1 MNADK
6 RRWVCLYFR
15 NWMGILVIRAIGI
28 LFLFL
33 CAGSVAAEQFVEV
46 AEASGISFV
55 HRTGARGNWHYLE
68 TMGSGCAVFDADG
81 DGDLDLYF
89 VNGEHGQAG
98 GENALYRNDGG
109 FRFTAVDSGASGV
122 GYGMGC
128 TVGDYDNDGDLDLY
142 TAGYDA
148 NVLYQN
154 DGRGGFVEKKAGVG
168 GGGWSAGATFFD
180 ADGDGDLDLYVV
192 RYLTYDVKTEL
203 HCERVG
209 IRTYCDPGYFEGAP
223 DLLYRNEGNGIF
235 TDVSFEAGVA
245 DSSGKGLG
253 VVSLDY
259 DGDGDTDLYVAN
271 DTTPNF
277 LYRNAGGRFEEVGI
291 EAGVAFNAEG
301 RTQAGMG
308 VDVGD
313 IDGDGRSD
321 IFVTNFSYETNAVY
335 QSAAGGFFMEGSV
348 STGIAGAS
356 LLPLGFGTHFFD
368 YDNDGD
374 LDLFVAN
381 GHIFPN
387 VKAFSR
393 AESYLQADQIF
404 RNTGGRF
411 EVVSA
416 GVEVPG
422 VSRGS
427 AIGDLDGDGDLDLVV
442 LHSGQR
448 ARVFRNEVEN
458 SAHWIIVKLV
468 GGMQGAGSG
477 FSNRDGI
484 GAVVHV
490 SAGGKIQVR
499 EVRSQSSYLSASDLR
514 LHFGLGN
521 ASRVD
526 RIEVRWVGGRVQVLE
541 DVGVDRVVVVE
552 EK

>member
-1 MNADK
+1 MREA
-6 RRWVCLYFR
+6 V
-15 NWMGILVIRAIGI
+15 
-28 LFLFL
+28 FLFVFL
-33 CAGSVAAEQFVEV
+33 YAGSVAAEQFVEV
-46 AEASGISFV
+46 GEASGVSFV
-55 HRTGARGNWHYLE
+55 HRTGAQGNWHYLE

-89 VNGEHGQAG
+89 VNGEHGQTG
-98 GENALYRNDGG
+98 GENALYRNEGG
-109 FRFTAVDSGASGV
+109 FRFSAVPGAPGV

-142 TAGYDA
+142 TTGYDA

-154 DGRGGFVEKKAGVG
+154 DGRGGFVEKEAGVV

-192 RYLTYDVKTEL
+192 RYLTYDVKTEP

-209 IRTYCDPGYFEGAP
+209 VRTYCDPGYFEGVP
-223 DLLYRNEGNGIF
+223 DLLYRNEGNGLF

-277 LYRNAGGRFEEVGI
+277 LYRNAGGRFENVGVV
-291 EAGVAFNAEG
+291 AGVAFNAQG
-301 RTQAGMG
+301 RAQAGMG
-308 VDVGD
+308 VAVGD
-313 IDGDGRSD
+313 VDGDGRSD
-321 IFVTNFSYETNAVY
+321 IFVTNFSYETNAIY
-335 QSAAGGFFMEGSV
+335 QSRAGGFFMEGSV
-348 STGIAGAS
+348 PTGIAGVS
-356 LLPLGFGTHFFD
+356 LLPLGFGTHLFD

-381 GHIFPN
+381 GHIFSN
-387 VKAFSR
+387 VQAFSR
-393 AESYLQADQIF
+393 AESYLQGDQIF
-404 RNTGGRF
+404 RNMGGRF
-411 EVVSA
+411 EVVNA
-416 GVEVPG
+416 GVEAPG

-448 ARVFRNEVEN
+448 ARIFRNEVEN
-458 SAHWIIVKLV
+458 LGHWIVVKLV
-468 GGMQGAGSG
+468 GGMRETRQG

-499 EVRSQSSYLSASDLR
+499 EVRSQSSYLSVSDLR

-521 ASRVD
+521 ARRVD
-526 RIEVRWVGGRVQVLE
+526 RIEVRWVSGRVQVLE

-552 EK
+552 ENASTDERRHVPAGVSRDERR

>member
-1 MNADK
+1 M
-6 RRWVCLYFR
+6 
-15 NWMGILVIRAIGI
+15 IRVIGI
-28 LFLFL
+28 LFFL
-33 CAGSVAAEQFVEV
+33 LCSGSVAAEQFVEV

-55 HRTGARGNWHYLE
+55 HRTGAQGNWHYLE
-68 TMGSGCAVFDADG
+68 TMGSGCVVFDADG

-89 VNGEHGQAG
+89 VNGEHGQTG

-109 FRFTAVDSGASGV
+109 FRFSAVPGAPGV

-128 TVGDYDNDGDLDLY
+128 AVGDYDNDGDLDLY
-142 TAGYDA
+142 TTGYDA

-154 DGRGGFVEKKAGVG
+154 DGRGGFAEKKAGVE
-168 GGGWSAGATFFD
+168 GGGWSTGATFFD

-192 RYLTYDVKTEL
+192 RYLTYDVKTEP

-209 IRTYCDPGYFEGAP
+209 VRTYCDPGYFEGAP
-223 DLLYRNEGNGIF
+223 DLLYRNEGNGLF

-259 DGDGDTDLYVAN
+259 DGDGDTDLYVVN

-277 LYRNAGGRFEEVGI
+277 LYRNVGGRFENVGV
-291 EAGVAFNAEG
+291 EAGVAFNAQG

-313 IDGDGRSD
+313 VDGDGRSD
-321 IFVTNFSYETNAVY
+321 IFVTNFSYETNAIY
-335 QSAAGGFFMEGSV
+335 QSMAGGFFSEV
-348 STGIAGAS
+348 SALTGIAGAS

-404 RNTGGRF
+404 RNADGRF
-411 EVVSA
+411 EVVNA
-416 GVEVPG
+416 GVETPG

-448 ARVFRNEVEN
+448 ARVFRNEFEN
-458 SAHWIIVKLV
+458 SGHWIIVKLV
-468 GGMQGAGSG
+468 GGGMQGEEHG

-521 ASRVD
+521 ARRVD
-526 RIEVRWVGGRVQVLE
+526 RIEVRWVSGRVQVLE

-552 EK
+552 EKSIHR

>member
-1 MNADK
+1 MTQARK
-6 RRWVCLYFR
+6 
-15 NWMGILVIRAIGI
+15 IAIGM
-28 LFLFL
+28 LFVFLFFSS
-33 CAGSVAAEQFVEV
+33 GGAEQFVEV
-46 AEASGISFV
+46 AEAAGISFV
-55 HRTGARGNWHYLE
+55 HQTGARGNWHYLE

-89 VNGEHGQAG
+89 VNGEHGHAG
-98 GENALYRNDGG
+98 GANALYENKGG
-109 FRFTAVDSGASGV
+109 FRFSAVSTAPGV

-142 TAGYDA
+142 TTGYDA

-154 DGRGGFVEKKAGVG
+154 NGQGGFIEKKAGVA
-168 GGGWSAGATFFD
+168 GGGWSSGAVFFD
-180 ADGDGDLDLYVV
+180 ADGDGDLDLYVA
-192 RYLTYDVKTEL
+192 RYLTYDVTTEP

-223 DLLYRNEGNGIF
+223 DLLYRNNGDGAF
-235 TDVSFEAGVA
+235 TDVSFEMGVA
-245 DSSGKGLG
+245 DASGKGLG

-277 LYRNAGGRFEEVGI
+277 LYRNAGARFEDVGL
-291 EAGVAFNAEG
+291 EAGVAFNADG
-301 RTQAGMG
+301 QTQAGMG

-313 IDGDGRSD
+313 IDGNGRPD
-321 IFVTNFSYETNAVY
+321 IFVTNFSYETNALY
-335 QSAAGGFFMEGSV
+335 QNETGGFFMEVSV
-348 STGIAGAS
+348 PRGIAGAS
-356 LLPLGFGTHFFD
+356 LLPLGFGAHFFD

-387 VKAFSR
+387 VTAFSA
-393 AESYLQADQIF
+393 AESYPQADQVL
-404 RNTGGRF
+404 RNAGGRF
-411 EVVSA
+411 EVVNA
-416 GVEVPG
+416 GVEAPG

-427 AIGDLDGDGDLDLVV
+427 AIGDLDEDGDLDLVV

-448 ARVFRNEVEN
+448 ARVFRNRGGN
-458 SAHWIIVKLV
+458 KGHWVVVKLV
-468 GGMQGAGSG
+468 GGTR
-477 FSNRDGI
+477 SNRDGI
-484 GAVVHV
+484 GAVVHMT
-490 SAGGKIQVR
+490 AGGKTQSR

-514 LHFGLGN
+514 LHFGLGHAN
-521 ASRVD
+521 RVE
-526 RIEVRWVGGRVQVLE
+526 RLEVHWPSGRVQVLK
-541 DVGVDRVVVVE
+541 DIAVDRVVVVE

>member
-1 MNADK
+1 ME
-6 RRWVCLYFR
+6 
-15 NWMGILVIRAIGI
+15 ILVIRVIGI
-28 LFLFL
+28 LFLLL
-33 CAGSVAAEQFVEV
+33 CSSSAAAEQFVEV
-46 AEASGISFV
+46 AESSGVSFV

-109 FRFTAVDSGASGV
+109 FRFSAVPGAPGV

-142 TAGYDA
+142 TTGYDA

-154 DGRGGFVEKKAGVG
+154 DGRGGFVEKEAGVV

-192 RYLTYDVKTEL
+192 RYLTYDVKTEP

-209 IRTYCDPGYFEGAP
+209 VRTYCDPGYFEGAP
-223 DLLYRNEGNGIF
+223 DLLYRNEGNGLF

-277 LYRNAGGRFEEVGI
+277 LYRNTGGRFENVGVV
-291 EAGVAFNAEG
+291 AGVAFNAQG
-301 RTQAGMG
+301 RAQAGMG

-313 IDGDGRSD
+313 VDGDGRSD
-321 IFVTNFSYETNAVY
+321 IFVTNFSYETNAIY
-335 QSAAGGFFMEGSV
+335 QSRAGGFFTEGSAL
-348 STGIAGAS
+348 TGIAGVS

-387 VKAFSR
+387 VQAFSR

-404 RNTGGRF
+404 RNTDGQF
-411 EVVSA
+411 EVVNA
-416 GVEVPG
+416 GIETPG

-427 AIGDLDGDGDLDLVV
+427 AIGDLDGDGDQDLVV

-458 SAHWIIVKLV
+458 SGHWIVVKLV
-468 GGMQGAGSG
+468 GGMQGTEQG

-499 EVRSQSSYLSASDLR
+499 EVRSQSSYLSVSDLR

-521 ASRVD
+521 ARRVD
-526 RIEVRWVGGRVQVLE
+526 RIEVRWASGRVQVLE

-552 EK
+552 ENASADERR

>member
-1 MNADK
+1 MMRKA
-6 RRWVCLYFR
+6 V
-15 NWMGILVIRAIGI
+15 
-28 LFLFL
+28 FLFVFL
-33 CAGSVAAEQFVEV
+33 YAGSVAAEQFVEV

-109 FRFTAVDSGASGV
+109 FRFSAVPGAIGV

-128 TVGDYDNDGDLDLY
+128 AVGDYDNDGDLDLY
-142 TAGYDA
+142 TTGYDA

-154 DGRGGFVEKKAGVG
+154 DGRGGFVEKKAGVD

-209 IRTYCDPGYFEGAP
+209 VRTYCDPGYFEGAP

-235 TDVSFEAGVA
+235 TDVSFEAGVS

-277 LYRNAGGRFEEVGI
+277 LYRNAGGWFENAGV
-291 EAGVAFNAEG
+291 EAGVAFNAQG

-313 IDGDGRSD
+313 VDGDGRSD
-321 IFVTNFSYETNAVY
+321 IFVTNFSYETNAIY
-335 QSAAGGFFMEGSV
+335 QSASGGFFTEVSV
-348 STGIAGAS
+348 PTGIAGAS

-387 VKAFSR
+387 VKAFSL

-404 RNTGGRF
+404 RNTDGRF
-411 EVVSA
+411 EVVNA

-448 ARVFRNEVEN
+448 ARVFRNEGGN
-458 SAHWIIVKLV
+458 SGHWIVVKLV
-468 GGMQGAGSG
+468 GGMQRAEQG

-526 RIEVRWVGGRVQVLE
+526 RIEVRWMSGRVQVLE
-541 DVGVDRVVVVE
+541 DVAVDRVVVVE
-552 EK
+552 EKRIRR

>member
-1 MNADK
+1 MAIWICILSMENTG
-6 RRWVCLYFR
+6 RR
-15 NWMGILVIRAIGI
+15 
-28 LFLFL
+28 
-33 CAGSVAAEQFVEV
+33 VA
-46 AEASGISFV
+46 
-55 HRTGARGNWHYLE
+55 RTRFIE
-68 TMGSGCAVFDADG
+68 TMADFA
-81 DGDLDLYF
+81 LLLYQ
-89 VNGEHGQAG
+89 V
-98 GENALYRNDGG
+98 R
-109 FRFTAVDSGASGV
+109 RV
-122 GYGMGC
+122 GGMGWGVRLG
-128 TVGDYDNDGDLDLY
+128 TMTNDGDLDLY
-142 TAGYDA
+142 TTGYGA

-154 DGRGGFVEKKAGVG
+154 DGRGGFVEKKVGVE

-192 RYLTYDVKTEL
+192 RYLTYRVETEP

-209 IRTYCDPGYFEGAP
+209 VRTYCDPGYFEGAP
-223 DLLYRNEGNGIF
+223 DLLYRNEGNGLF
-235 TDVSFEAGVA
+235 TDVSIEAGVA

-277 LYRNAGGRFEEVGI
+277 LYRNTGGRFENVGV
-291 EAGVAFNAEG
+291 EAGVAFNVQG

-313 IDGDGRSD
+313 VNGDGRSD
-321 IFVTNFSYETNAVY
+321 IFVTNFSYETNAIY
-335 QSAAGGFFMEGSV
+335 QRSAGGFFMEGSV

-387 VKAFSR
+387 VQAFSR
-393 AESYLQADQIF
+393 AESYSQADQIF
-404 RNTGGRF
+404 RNVDGRF
-411 EVVSA
+411 EVINA

-427 AIGDLDGDGDLDLVV
+427 AVGDLDGDGDLDLVV

-448 ARVFRNEVEN
+448 ARVFRNEGRD
-458 SAHWIIVKLV
+458 AGHWIVVKLV
-468 GGMQGAGSG
+468 GGMREARSG

-484 GAVVHV
+484 GTVVHV

-521 ASRVD
+521 ARRVD
-526 RIEVRWVGGRVQVLE
+526 RIEVRWVSGRVQVLE

-552 EK
+552 EN